1 MQMEGVR
8 VFFPGDWET
17 SGMDGTSYAAEDL
30 ILTLPYK
37 HFNLSL
43 NLIHTFHIILL

>member
-1 MQMEGVR
+1 MIILKI
-8 VFFPGDWET
+8 
-17 SGMDGTSYAAEDL
+17 EDF

-43 NLIHTFHIILL
+43 NLIYTFHIILL